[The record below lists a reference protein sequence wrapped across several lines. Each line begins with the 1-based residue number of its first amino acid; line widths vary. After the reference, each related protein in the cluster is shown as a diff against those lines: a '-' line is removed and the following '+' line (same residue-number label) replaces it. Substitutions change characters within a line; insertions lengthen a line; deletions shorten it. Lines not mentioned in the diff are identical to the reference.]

1 MAQKVTISVDALGG
15 DNAPGVVLEGVAQAL
30 EQDIDLSVILCGP
43 AEIVEPFAEKHDRCT
58 ARATTEVISMAEH
71 PISLAALARRSM
83 DSTLENRFRSSGT
96 SMIWLMVERT
106 TRLSTSMARA
116 TAVSLCRTGPQ

>member
-43 AEIVEPFAEKHDRCT
+43 AEIVEPFAEKLGLKKRWKPFEDLWGIKNLAQEKWSCQQT
-58 ARATTEVISMAEH
+58 GLMPARYQDIDKVFA
-71 PISLAALARRSM
+71 
-83 DSTLENRFRSSGT
+83 D
-96 SMIWLMVERT
+96 
-106 TRLSTSMARA
+106 
-116 TAVSLCRTGPQ
+116 